1 MIRYGFLWSHEQD
14 GGADEAA
21 KDRPCA
27 IIVATRRSVTGETI
41 VVVAPIT
48 HTQPIDAADSLEI
61 TAAIARKLG
70 LDGGF
75 HWLRLDELNRF
86 AWPGYDLRPVPG
98 KPGSYDYGMLPSH
111 LFEQLRQAILQRQR
125 VKAARMQKRNECAD
139 PVNFDM
145 TC

>member
-27 IIVATRRSVTGETI
+27 IIVATRRSVTGEIT

-48 HTQPIDAADSLEI
+48 HSQPIEAADSLQI
-61 TAAIARKLG
+61 PAAIARELG
-70 LDGGF
+70 LDGGL

-98 KPGSYDYGMLPSH
+98 RPGSYEYGMLPSH
-111 LFEQLRQAILQRQR
+111 LFERLRQAILQRQSI
-125 VKAARMQKRNECAD
+125 KAARTQKRD
-139 PVNFDM
+139 
-145 TC
+145 